1 MPANP
6 VSSAAATGAIASL
19 IGQAVKARSL
29 PAGQQTRPIAHGA
42 KRGKKE
48 STLEGVISTR
58 AEELDPDAPDYRIRL
73 LRLVIEA
80 SLLQSFGNALIHAPK
95 FQYMVDQV
103 LHDMASAPQLQ
114 RDISA
119 MIDMLTRD

>member
-6 VSSAAATGAIASL
+6 ISSAVATGAIASL

-29 PAGQQTRPIAHGA
+29 RVGAKTRVVSNGA
-42 KRGKKE
+42 KRGSKQT
-48 STLEGVISTR
+48 TLEGIISTR
-58 AEELDPDAPDYRIRL
+58 AEELDPDAPDYRSKL

-80 SLLQSFGNALIHAPK
+80 SLLQTFGSALMHAPK
-95 FQYMVDQV
+95 FQYMVDQI

-114 RDISA
+114 RDILS
-119 MIDMLTRD
+119 MIEMLTND